1 MRGAIIVKVINVD
14 RFEKVMG
21 FQAAQNAN
29 LQFKGGQIVK
39 NLLLGQSINFLVWS
53 HDDDFG
59 LKV

>member
-1 MRGAIIVKVINVD
+1 
-14 RFEKVMG
+14 MG

-39 NLLLGQSINFLVWS
+39 NLLLGESTNFLVWS